1 MGSDTERQPWEAL
14 IERGTE
20 LGEIDRALTRAR
32 QGSASLRLFE
42 GPPGIGKTALL
53 ELARERASE
62 GGLGVL
68 QASGAEQEGEFAY
81 GVVRQLLEATARS
94 LSGQRRERVLDG
106 AAALASPVLLGSGV
120 GADAAMQD
128 TFAVL
133 HGLYWLV
140 ANLAAEQPLALIVD
154 DIHWSDPPSMR
165 FLTYLARRLDGLPV
179 AVLASLR
186 TGDQPREPTL
196 VAELLATAGVSITSP
211 APLKEI
217 GVGALL
223 AHELGQVPEP
233 AFVLASSKATGGS
246 PLLVRELA
254 SALLADGVEPLDGAA
269 DVVAGIAPATVARAT
284 LARVGR
290 LSDDAIALAQAIAVL
305 DHDSGLSLA
314 ASLSRLDDRRA
325 LVALDALVAAHVVP
339 DRGRVQFRHPIVRAA
354 IYEEIAPGAR
364 SLAHRRA
371 AEVLAAAGAE
381 PDAVAA
387 HLLRTE
393 PIGAEQ
399 TIVVLR
405 HAAAEA
411 LRVGA
416 LDSGVAYLSRAL
428 DEGSTRELRT
438 ALLFE
443 LGIAEK
449 LARLPT
455 AVERFEEVAR
465 LVSDPLIGARAMV
478 EGAEILIYTGQWVH
492 ALALIDGAR
501 AALGDRDPAL
511 SLRAEGMRSGLTA
524 YDPRRVSEFIRR
536 MPELY
541 ELAEGRD
548 ADARPLLMLIACF
561 ELFRGTA
568 WSDVRD
574 LIDRGWADGRYLTE
588 GHPIEL
594 VGQGIGA
601 LVLAD
606 ELDRA
611 SELVGRVADSAQA
624 TGSVLEFMMGS
635 GHRAWIQALRGELTV
650 ATAELRVCIE
660 RAVEAGLMYGVA
672 TILWYCSDALLERP
686 DLDDVAGLAETLEL
700 GPASEVTGG
709 AVLIQL
715 RGRLRF
721 AHGDREAAIADL
733 RHSNAVFQTLGF
745 VHPSG
750 SGFGRSHLALMLD
763 SADREEALTLAGT
776 ELANARRVGQPRVIG
791 IALRA
796 LGVLQE
802 DAEARLAL
810 LAEAADVLAPS
821 YARLEHARALVELGA
836 ALRRQG
842 NRAAAREPL
851 RKGLDLAAHCGAV
864 RLAERA
870 HTELA
875 ATGARPRRQY
885 ITGSEALTPS
895 ELRVA
900 LLAAEGRTSQVI
912 AQSLFISTRT
922 VDAHL
927 NHIYSKLG
935 INSRRDLREALA
947 LRQGADTSAADT

>member
-1 MGSDTERQPWEAL
+1 MGSDAEQQPWAAL
-14 IERGTE
+14 IERAAE
-20 LGEIDRALTRAR
+20 LDEIDRAVARAR
-32 QGSASLRLFE
+32 DGSASLQLFE

-53 ELARERASE
+53 ELARERAGD
-62 GGLGVL
+62 GGLAVL
-68 QASGAEQEGEFAY
+68 HASGAEMEGEFAY
-81 GVVRQLLEATARS
+81 GVVRQLLESTARS
-94 LSGQRRERVLDG
+94 LSGERRERVLDG
-106 AAALASPVLLGSGV
+106 AAALASPVLLGSGP
-120 GADAAMQD
+120 GADTATQD

-186 TGDQPREPTL
+186 TGDQPREPML
-196 VAELLATAGVSITSP
+196 VAELLATAGVSVTSP
-211 APLKEI
+211 APLTEA

-223 AHELGQVPEP
+223 AHELGQAPEP
-233 AFVLASSKATGGS
+233 AFVLASLEATGGS

-254 SALLADGVEPLDGAA
+254 SALLSDGVEAVDAAAGAI
-269 DVVAGIAPATVARAT
+269 AGIAPATVARAT
-284 LARVGR
+284 LARLGR

-305 DHDSGLSLA
+305 DHDSDLHLA
-314 ASLSRLDDRRA
+314 ASLSRLDDQRA
-325 LVALDALVAAHVVP
+325 LEALDALVAAHVVP

-371 AEVLAAAGAE
+371 AELLAAAGAE

-399 TIVVLR
+399 TVSVLR

-411 LRVGA
+411 LRIGA
-416 LDSGVAYLSRAL
+416 LDSAVAYLSRAL
-428 DEGSTRELRT
+428 AEGSTRELRT
-438 ALLFE
+438 TLLFE

-449 LARLPT
+449 LARQPA

-465 LVSDPLIGARAMV
+465 LASDPLTSARAMV
-478 EGAEILIYTGQWVH
+478 EQAEILVYTGQWAE

-501 AALGDRDPAL
+501 AALGDRDPQL
-511 SLRAEGMRSGLTA
+511 SLRAEAIRSGLTA
-524 YDPRRVSEFIRR
+524 YDPRHVDEFVRR
-536 MPELY
+536 LPGLY
-541 ELAEGRD
+541 ELADGRD

-561 ELFRGTA
+561 EASRGKA
-568 WSDVRD
+568 LGEVRE
-574 LIDRGWADGRYLTE
+574 LVDRGWGDGRYLTE

-601 LVLAD
+601 LVVAG

-611 SELVGRVADSAQA
+611 SEIVERVADSAQA
-624 TGSVLEFMMGS
+624 TGSVLEFTMGS
-635 GHRAWIQALRGELTV
+635 GHRAWIQARRGELTL

-660 RAVEAGLMYGVA
+660 RALEAGLMYGAAV
-672 TILWYCSDALLERP
+672 IVWYCVDALLERP
-686 DLDDVAGLAETLEL
+686 DLADVADFVETLEL
-700 GPASEVTGG
+700 GPLSELAGG
-709 AVLIQL
+709 ATLIEV

-721 AHGDREAAIADL
+721 SRGDRDAAIADL
-733 RHSNAVFQTLGF
+733 RHSNAVFQALGF
-745 VHPSG
+745 ANPSG
-750 SGFGRSHLALMLD
+750 FGAGRSHLALMLD
-763 SADREEALTLAGT
+763 PADRDEALTLADAA
-776 ELANARRVGQPRVIG
+776 LADARRFGHAREVG

-796 LGVLQE
+796 LGVLHANS
-802 DAEARLAL
+802 DHGLAL
-810 LAEAADVLAPS
+810 LAEAVDALATS

-842 NRAAAREPL
+842 SRAAAREPL
-851 RKGLDLAAHCGAV
+851 RQGLDLAAHCGGV

-875 ATGARPRRQY
+875 ATGARPRREY
-885 ITGSEALTPS
+885 ITGRDALTPS

-900 LLAAEGRTSQVI
+900 LLAAEGRTSQEI
-912 AQSLFISTRT
+912 AQALFISTRT

-927 NHIYSKLG
+927 NHSYSKLA
-935 INSRRDLREALA
+935 IKSRRGLSDALA
-947 LRQGADTSAADT
+947 PRPGADAADT